1 MISKGFLATM
11 QISGLQI
18 CHINEKMGP
27 RTTGMILYHG
37 SMCVYY
43 IYTYIYGYHWI
54 PSADPPLTR
63 SQKAFPDSVSLDVFR
78 CRRHWGRGN
87 SPDQFFPLTKTQ
99 IFKMGTCPFD
109 IYIYMVLYDIIL
121 YSICRSILQSGIKEL
136 GHSAVC
142 WAPGDIK
149 GQRVGRDVH
158 PICIYL
164 WCSDWLL

>member
-43 IYTYIYGYHWI
+43 IYMYIYGYHWI
-54 PSADPPLTR
+54 LSADPPLTR

-109 IYIYMVLYDIIL
+109 IYIWYYMIL
-121 YSICRSILQSGIKEL
+121 YYIPFVDQSCRVASKN
-136 GHSAVC
+136 
-142 WAPGDIK
+142 WATALFVEPRVISRAK
-149 GQRVGRDVH
+149 G
-158 PICIYL
+158 
-164 WCSDWLL
+164 